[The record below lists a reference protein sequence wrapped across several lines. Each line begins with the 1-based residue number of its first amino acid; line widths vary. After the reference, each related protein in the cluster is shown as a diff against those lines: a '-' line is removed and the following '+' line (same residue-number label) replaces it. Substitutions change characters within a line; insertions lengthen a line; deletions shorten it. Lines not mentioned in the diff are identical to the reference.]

1 MAIAHAA
8 GLPAARYELVADVD
22 GSTVVVQER
31 LPGRPPAVV
40 DSHLVQKMID
50 LNRQFAGLLVGHRDI
65 PPVELYL
72 GHSGPGFCL
81 HEPLAGY
88 DRRTARLLD
97 WIREVGR
104 DYEMP
109 DDGDLVHFDYHPGN
123 ILVRDDDRIC
133 GVVDWDGARRGD
145 RHLDLVTLRF
155 DLGRRAPDLTGQLD
169 ELLRSA
175 VSAERL
181 RTEIASTGQSGAAT
195 VLAWE
200 ILARRNSG

>member
-1 MAIAHAA
+1 
-8 GLPAARYELVADVD
+8 
-22 GSTVVVQER
+22 
-31 LPGRPPAVV
+31 
-40 DSHLVQKMID
+40 MID

-133 GVVDWDGARRGD
+133 GVVDWDGTRRGD

-181 RTEIASTGQSGAAT
+181 RAYWAHMSLRQVDWAIRHHTSSDVDVWLSVATTGMEALG
-195 VLAWE
+195 
-200 ILARRNSG
+200 